1 MASTA
6 EILGDAPAP
15 LNGTSLDPYGQLLKM
30 LLPRAHSIVVYDGI
44 GVVLW
49 ASEDNDDLEPQA
61 LQQHAQAAELTT
73 PGALG
78 AGIAEPQPGEQVA
91 YLFLLRDGTGDMLGS
106 VGMMSR
112 ESPRD
117 PRPFPLVHGLLRPA
131 LELLRLPSSSSIQ
144 RPTVCDH
151 CGRFRLA
158 TQSEH

>member
-49 ASEDNDDLEPQA
+49 ASEDNDDLELQA

-73 PGALG
+73 PGAMG

-91 YLFLLRDGTGDMLGS
+91 YLFLLRNGAGDDARQRRHGEPR
-106 VGMMSR
+106 VDSR
-112 ESPRD
+112 SPAVPAGAWAAASGAAV
-117 PRPFPLVHGLLRPA
+117 PRARTRVAVQHRQPA
-131 LELLRLPSSSSIQ
+131 AQP
-144 RPTVCDH
+144 
-151 CGRFRLA
+151 GRAR
-158 TQSEH
+158 S